1 MKTILNLT
9 AFLGLLVAI
18 WSCGENDGTVFTSG
32 ETFMIGLAGLAVFG
46 IGAFLAKVR
55 EDVKG
60 AKRR

>member
-1 MKTILNLT
+1 MKKILNLT

-32 ETFMIGLAGLAVFG
+32 ETFMIGLSGLATFG